1 MVDLLVATVAFVLV
15 VALALLALVALV
27 VLPLY
32 AALQMADSRRFS
44 TARWAAFTAIGVI
57 AGLGHAYVLHR
68 SDDGPR
74 LLPLLPLLPLVLTWA
89 GPGVLWLLDGRQ
101 ERVGG
106 RAGRHE

>member
-15 VALALLALVALV
+15 VAVLLVALVVLV

-32 AALQMADSRRFS
+32 AALQMADTRRFS
-44 TARWAAFTAIGVI
+44 TARWAVLTAVGIV
-57 AGLGHAYVLHR
+57 AGLGYAYVLHR
-68 SDDGPR
+68 GDDTPR
-74 LLPLLPLLPLVLTWA
+74 LLPLLPLAATWA
-89 GPGVLWLLDGRQ
+89 GPAVLWLLDGRQ